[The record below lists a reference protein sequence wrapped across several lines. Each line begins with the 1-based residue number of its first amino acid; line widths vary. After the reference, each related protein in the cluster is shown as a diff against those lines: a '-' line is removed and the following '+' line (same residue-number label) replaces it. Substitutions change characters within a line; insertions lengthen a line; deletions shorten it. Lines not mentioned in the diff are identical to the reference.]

1 MILYSY
7 IWCNKLCKRSQ
18 VRIVLKL
25 FLLAYIHNTFNLKYW
40 RIVRIRIFFNPQ
52 IFLCG
57 FKNFHVHTY
66 PYSNRI
72 NFPFPARIRLV
83 SGFTLVPRTPLGKLA
98 TKLSMRRKARE
109 IWPIQPGRSQ
119 KNAKSKV
126 DSSTGKRE
134 EVFILNRV
142 FTVKNWAR
150 SYYVTILGDPGADKG
165 GEGKSKRAEKYIWNE
180 EK

>member
-1 MILYSY
+1 MIWFC
-7 IWCNKLCKRSQ
+7 IR
-18 VRIVLKL
+18 
-25 FLLAYIHNTFNLKYW
+25 TFDVINCANGVKSEL
-40 RIVRIRIFFNPQ
+40 FFNYFSLRTYTALS
-52 IFLCG
+52 ILSIDGLYVSGYFLIRKYFFADLKIPRPYVSV
-57 FKNFHVHTY
+57 FKANL
-66 PYSNRI
+66 
-72 NFPFPARIRLV
+72 PFPARIRLV

-134 EVFILNRV
+134 EAFVLNRV

-150 SYYVTILGDPGADKG
+150 SYYVTG
-165 GEGKSKRAEKYIWNE
+165 
-180 EK
+180 

>member
-18 VRIVLKL
+18 VSNC
-25 FLLAYIHNTFNLKYW
+25 FL
-40 RIVRIRIFFNPQ
+40 IFPP
-52 IFLCG
+52 C
-57 FKNFHVHTY
+57 VHTQHFQSQALTDCTY
-66 PYSNRI
+66 PDIFWSANFSLRI
-72 NFPFPARIRLV
+72 QKIPRPRVSVFKWKLPFPARIRLV

-109 IWPIQPGRSQ
+109 IWPIQPSRCQ

-126 DSSTGKRE
+126 DSSTGNRE

-150 SYYVTILGDPGADKG
+150 SYYVTG
-165 GEGKSKRAEKYIWNE
+165 
-180 EK
+180 